1 MSSILK
7 SLRRFLASLAA
18 TDRAADD
25 LDTLS
30 LRDWADLPVH
40 HPLSDRAPC

>member
-1 MSSILK
+1 MSSILTIL
-7 SLRRFLASLAA
+7 SRLLAVFAPA
-18 TDRAADD
+18 DRAPTDP
-25 LDTLS
+25 DTLS